1 MYLGIDFGTSGA
13 RACVMAPGGEIEEIA
28 RLEFG
33 NLTPDEAAATWCEA
47 LFSLIAQIPT
57 GLRRRLQA
65 LAIDGTSATVLACD
79 EALNTTYPP
88 LRYNDARAVAEAEA
102 IRRAA
107 GSEHPAAMATSGLA
121 KVLWLKKHLG
131 LRRARLYLNQ
141 ADWLSALLSGRPVS
155 DYHNALKMGLDLE
168 TGQWP
173 AWVAFLADVD
183 TLPVPVKPGTA
194 LALVERPRAREL
206 GINSDCLVR
215 AGTTDSIAAFL
226 AACQTLVV
234 DSEKPPQRG
243 QFFPDLPAHSRTMGQ
258 RSRCRFSDIT
268 NPAYPLQVQK
278 AGEKWAAAAVSQP
291 TIPKSDR
298 LPATRVSQPGE
309 AVTSLGTSLVLKLLS
324 TTRVD
329 ACEYGIYSH
338 WFGRYWLAGGA
349 SNAGGGVLRQ
359 YFSDDELLV
368 LSAGIDTAR
377 ASGLDYYPLPSKGE
391 RFPINDPEM
400 LPRLEPRPPN
410 RGEFLR
416 GLLEGLANI
425 EARGYRLLMELGAT
439 PLTAVASAGG
449 GARNDAWTRIRA
461 RHLQVPVTRVLAT
474 HAGEQEA
481 CYGAARLACFGTEL
495 FPGGSDD

>member
-33 NLTPDEAAATWCEA
+33 NLAPDEAAATWCEA

-107 GSEHPAAMATSGLA
+107 GREHPAAMATSGLA

-131 LRRARLYLNQ
+131 LRRTRLYLNQ

-206 GINSDCLVR
+206 GINPDCLVR

-226 AACQTLVV
+226 AAC
-234 DSEKPPQRG
+234 
-243 QFFPDLPAHSRTMGQ
+243 
-258 RSRCRFSDIT
+258 
-268 NPAYPLQVQK
+268 
-278 AGEKWAAAAVSQP
+278 
-291 TIPKSDR
+291 
-298 LPATRVSQPGE
+298 RVSQPGE

-329 ACEYGIYSH
+329 AGEYGIYSH